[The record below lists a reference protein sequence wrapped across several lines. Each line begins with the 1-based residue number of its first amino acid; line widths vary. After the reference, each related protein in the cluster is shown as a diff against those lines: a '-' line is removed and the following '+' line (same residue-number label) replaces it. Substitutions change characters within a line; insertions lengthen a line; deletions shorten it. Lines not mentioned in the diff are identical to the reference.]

1 MGSAAKREKTT
12 KSGFDLTTELLRGGL
27 SEFDLNANTKLVLLY
42 LAACYNVK
50 KGKVFPK
57 IKTIADSIGISEIGA
72 KRAIAELLNAGLILK
87 AKKGDNRNE
96 YVITNKILKYQND
109 TIEKQNDTF
118 EGIKMILPCIEVKKE
133 EIKKQQLKKEVA
145 AIEEIPDIIRKN
157 KDIKNPAAYWR
168 SLDENAKQGYWD
180 KENEK
185 TRRKKQS
192 DSRKAKQAAYFAE
205 LDKIKKEPP
214 FYTLYN
220 REEAQNYLK
229 TLERISPNL
238 INGQIGQ
245 YLIKKFPFLYL
256 NIFENNY

>member
-57 IKTIADSIGISEIGA
+57 IKTIADSLGISEIGT

-87 AKKGDNRNE
+87 AKKGDNCNE

-109 TIEKQNDTF
+109 TLKKQDDTF
-118 EGIKMILPCIEVKKE
+118 KSIKMIPTCHEVKKE

-145 AIEEIPDIIRKN
+145 AIENIPDIIRKN

-168 SLDENAKQGYWD
+168 SLDENAKQGYID
-180 KENEK
+180 KENEIK
-185 TRRKKQS
+185 RNRERS
-192 DSRKAKQAAYFAE
+192 ARAKAEQKAYF
-205 LDKIKKEPP
+205 DKLEEIRKEPP
-214 FYTLYN
+214 FYTLFTK
-220 REEAQNYLK
+220 EEAQKYIDKVKLIDSINFQESSIIK
-229 TLERISPNL
+229 FL
-238 INGQIGQ
+238 IN
-245 YLIKKFPFLYL
+245 KFEFVL
-256 NIFENNY
+256 

>member
-57 IKTIADSIGISEIGA
+57 IKTIADSVGISEIGA

-96 YVITNKILKYQND
+96 YVITNKVLRYQND
-109 TIEKQNDTF
+109 TSEKQDDTF

-145 AIEEIPDIIRKN
+145 VAENIPDIIRKN

-168 SLDENAKQGYWD
+168 SLDGNAKQGYID
-180 KENEK
+180 KENAIKRNRERSVRARAEQK
-185 TRRKKQS
+185 
-192 DSRKAKQAAYFAE
+192 AYF
-205 LDKIKKEPP
+205 DKLEEIKKEPP
-214 FYTLYN
+214 FYTLFTK
-220 REEAQNYLK
+220 EEAQKYIDKVKVIDSINFQESSIIK
-229 TLERISPNL
+229 FL
-238 INGQIGQ
+238 IN
-245 YLIKKFPFLYL
+245 KFEFVL
-256 NIFENNY
+256 

>member
-57 IKTIADSIGISEIGA
+57 IRTIADSVGISEIGA
-72 KRAIAELLNAGLILK
+72 KRAIAELLNTGLILK

-109 TIEKQNDTF
+109 TIETQDDTF

-145 AIEEIPDIIRKN
+145 VAENIPNIILKN
-157 KDIKNPAAYWR
+157 KDIKNPADYWR
-168 SLDENAKQGYWD
+168 SLDGNAKQGYID
-180 KENEK
+180 KENEIK
-185 TRRKKQS
+185 RNRERSARARAEQK
-192 DSRKAKQAAYFAE
+192 AYF
-205 LDKIKKEPP
+205 DKLEEIKKEPP
-214 FYTLYN
+214 FYTLFTK
-220 REEAQNYLK
+220 EEAQKYIDKVKAIDSINFQESSIIK
-229 TLERISPNL
+229 FL
-238 INGQIGQ
+238 IN
-245 YLIKKFPFLYL
+245 KFEFVL
-256 NIFENNY
+256 

>member
-57 IKTIADSIGISEIGA
+57 IRTIADSVGISEIGA
-72 KRAIAELLNAGLILK
+72 KRAIAELLNTGLILK

-109 TIEKQNDTF
+109 TIETQDDTF

-145 AIEEIPDIIRKN
+145 VAENIPNIILKN

-168 SLDENAKQGYWD
+168 SLDGNAKQGYID
-180 KENEK
+180 KENEIK
-185 TRRKKQS
+185 RNRERSARARAEQK
-192 DSRKAKQAAYFAE
+192 AYF
-205 LDKIKKEPP
+205 DKLEEIKKEPP
-214 FYTLYN
+214 FYTLFTK
-220 REEAQNYLK
+220 EEAQKYIDKVKAIDSINFQESSIIK
-229 TLERISPNL
+229 FL
-238 INGQIGQ
+238 IN
-245 YLIKKFPFLYL
+245 KFEFVL
-256 NIFENNY
+256 

>member
-1 MGSAAKREKTT
+1 MGSAAKSEKTT

-57 IKTIADSIGISEIGA
+57 IKTIADSVGISEIGA

-109 TIEKQNDTF
+109 TIEKQNDTSKS
-118 EGIKMILPCIEVKKE
+118 IKMILPCIEVKKE

-145 AIEEIPDIIRKN
+145 AIENIPDIILKN
-157 KDIKNPAAYWR
+157 KEIKNPAAYWR
-168 SLDENAKQGYWD
+168 SLDKNAKQGYID
-180 KENEK
+180 RENEIK
-185 TRRKKQS
+185 RNRERS
-192 DSRKAKQAAYFAE
+192 EKAKAEQKAYFDE
-205 LDKIKKEPP
+205 LNRISQEPP

-220 REEAQNYLK
+220 RKEAQNYLK

-245 YLIKKFPFLYL
+245 YLKEKFNL
-256 NIFENNY
+256 

>member
-57 IKTIADSIGISEIGA
+57 IKTIADSLGISEIGT

-87 AKKGDNRNE
+87 AKNGDNRNE

-109 TIEKQNDTF
+109 TLGKQDDTF
-118 EGIKMILPCIEVKKE
+118 ESIKMIPTCHEVKKE
-133 EIKKQQLKKEVA
+133 EIKKQQLKKEIA
-145 AIEEIPDIIRKN
+145 AIENIPDIIRKN

-168 SLDENAKQGYWD
+168 SLDENAKQGYID
-180 KENEK
+180 KENEIK
-185 TRRKKQS
+185 RNRERS
-192 DSRKAKQAAYFAE
+192 ARAKAEQKAYF
-205 LDKIKKEPP
+205 DKLEEIRKEPP
-214 FYTLYN
+214 FYTLFTK
-220 REEAQNYLK
+220 EEAQKYIDKVKLIDSINFQESSIIK
-229 TLERISPNL
+229 FL
-238 INGQIGQ
+238 IN
-245 YLIKKFPFLYL
+245 KFEFVL
-256 NIFENNY
+256 